1 MIMIINTKQE
11 SIGSSNI
18 GSQKDNDIEYNK
30 FVELALKPN
39 QPIGYRTEDERIKNL
54 EGEI

>member
-1 MIMIINTKQE
+1 MIINTKQE